1 MTINYLR
8 AEDISKINAFQIVN
22 YSPDEQL
29 GIKDINALEMA
40 VNQPA
45 QHVFGRELY
54 VTIEE
59 KAAILMINLI
69 KNILFIMQ
77 INVQR

>member
-29 GIKDINALEMA
+29 GIKDINALER
-40 VNQPA
+40 P
-45 QHVFGRELY
+45 
-54 VTIEE
+54 
-59 KAAILMINLI
+59 
-69 KNILFIMQ
+69 
-77 INVQR
+77 